1 LQESNDVAKFCADSE
16 DADRTDRNWGD
27 LSYSEATGRIGDY
40 FLRDPSPFVNGAEVQ
55 LMRMFNAA
63 RENELHVVRQ
73 MQDVHAQGAG
83 ASALFLSWHIEAILG
98 PCDPNAA
105 RWQVLK
111 SLHSP
116 VFCC

>member
-1 LQESNDVAKFCADSE
+1 M
-16 DADRTDRNWGD
+16 WGD
-27 LSYSEATGRIGDY
+27 LSNLEATGRIGDY
-40 FLRDPSPFVNGAEVQ
+40 FLRDQSPFVNGAEVQ

-63 RENELHVVRQ
+63 CENELHVVRQ
-73 MQDVHAQGAG
+73 IKDAQARGAG

-98 PCDPNAA
+98 PRDPNAA